1 LGKKHVQWPREAGCV
16 SKLSINFFS
25 SGDDGLIYEGTFRD
39 NVLIDG
45 DIRYKSGKLY
55 EKIKLPANAKK
66 KILGKRRKPTLT
78 LK

>member
-1 LGKKHVQWPREAGCV
+1 M
-16 SKLSINFFS
+16 
-25 SGDDGLIYEGTFRD
+25 IYEGTFRD

-45 DIRYKSGKLY
+45 DIRYKSGKLC
-55 EKIKLPANAKK
+55 EKIKLPAKGKKK

>member
-1 LGKKHVQWPREAGCV
+1 M
-16 SKLSINFFS
+16 
-25 SGDDGLIYEGTFRD
+25 IYEGTFKD

-55 EKIKLPANAKK
+55 EKIKLSAKDKK
-66 KILGKRRKPTLT
+66 KLLGKTRRKPTLT